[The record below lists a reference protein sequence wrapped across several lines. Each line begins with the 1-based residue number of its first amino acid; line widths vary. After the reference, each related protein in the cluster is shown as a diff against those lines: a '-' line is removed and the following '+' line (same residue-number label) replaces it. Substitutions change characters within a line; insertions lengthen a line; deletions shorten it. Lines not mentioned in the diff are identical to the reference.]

1 MATRNKRKLAALNKE
16 NCEEHPR
23 GNVTQNSAAPR
34 SQEDYITQVS
44 EEIEGRVTKKLSQ
57 ECSRTENRILRAL
70 ARLDDFLMNPLL
82 QGHSGNTPETSENAS
97 KTNQGTIEDDA
108 QSDPY
113 PEASIFSSQTI
124 RNSGQETC
132 CDMVTGVQRESL
144 CGCDMVTGVQRESL
158 CGCDIVTGVTD
169 QIRSQRDMPRGSHEE
184 FMYCSPGTSSG
195 KQKKNRSTSQP
206 QFRSENTP
214 ATIEA
219 DQILLALQQL
229 EFNSNSANFQNN
241 INRIS
246 KLPKSLTTTMP
257 TFDGKSE
264 KFEPFEDLFQTSLKI
279 HNQLTE
285 EDRINYFHSLM
296 RGDALQTFKNI
307 RNLGEILAVFRRKYV
322 KPQSMATAKHKFQK
336 LVFKPANQKLVD
348 FLDVLQK
355 LAKDAFGIAAHA
367 IIEQFI
373 YAKMPPH
380 LKKSINQAHLENG
393 TFEQIVTHLEREL
406 ELNGLEAPDE
416 LQINTVSQNTVN
428 VNADRTKPTCHY
440 CKKPGHYKNQ
450 CRLLKKQR
458 EQTDDNQNNPGNKN
472 SDANTSN
479 PNGNVNNPNNNN
491 RNSNRAETK
500 PKTVYPPCETCGK
513 TNHSTER
520 CYRRANA
527 ANRPPPRQ
535 RRPERQNQVQ
545 KRASQNGSTE
555 INQAA
560 AQKLN

>member
-1 MATRNKRKLAALNKE
+1 MNKE

-23 GNVTQNSAAPR
+23 SNLAQNSTAPR

-57 ECSRTENRILRAL
+57 EFSRTENRILGAL

-82 QGHSGNTPETSENAS
+82 QGHSGIIPQTSRNVLS
-97 KTNQGTIEDDA
+97 INQGTNEDDS
-108 QSDPY
+108 QSDPH
-113 PEASIFSSQTI
+113 PEAGPLT
-124 RNSGQETC
+124 SGREERR
-132 CDMVTGVQRESL
+132 DMVTGVQRQSL
-144 CGCDMVTGVQRESL
+144 CE
-158 CGCDIVTGVTD
+158 
-169 QIRSQRDMPRGSHEE
+169 RDMLTEAHEE
-184 FMYCSPGTSSG
+184 VMYCSPSTSSG
-195 KQKKNRSTSQP
+195 KQKKNRSTSQR

-219 DQILLALQQL
+219 DQILLAIQQL
-229 EFNSNSANFQNN
+229 ANNNNFANFQNN

-264 KFEPFEDLFQTSLKI
+264 KFELFEDLFRTSLKI
-279 HNQLTE
+279 HNQLTD

-296 RGDALQTFKNI
+296 RGDVLETFKNI
-307 RNLGEILAVFRRKYV
+307 NGPTRENLGEILAVFRRKYV
-322 KPQSMATAKHKFQK
+322 KPQSMATAKPKFQK
-336 LVFKPANQKLVD
+336 IVFNPANQKLVD
-348 FLDVLQK
+348 FLDELQK
-355 LAKDAFGIAAHA
+355 LAKKAFGSAAHA
-367 IIEQFI
+367 INEQFI

-393 TFEQIVTHLEREL
+393 TYEQIVTHLEREL

-416 LQINTVSQNTVN
+416 PQINTVSHNTVN
-428 VNADRTKPTCHY
+428 ANTDKTKPTCHY

-458 EQTDDNQNNPGNKN
+458 EQTENNQNNPGNKN
-472 SDANTSN
+472 SDANTFN

-491 RNSNRAETK
+491 RNSNRAERK

-520 CYRRANA
+520 CYHGANA

-535 RRPERQNQVQ
+535 RRPETQNQIQ
-545 KRASQNGSTE
+545 ERANQNDSKE

-560 AQKLN
+560 AQNLN